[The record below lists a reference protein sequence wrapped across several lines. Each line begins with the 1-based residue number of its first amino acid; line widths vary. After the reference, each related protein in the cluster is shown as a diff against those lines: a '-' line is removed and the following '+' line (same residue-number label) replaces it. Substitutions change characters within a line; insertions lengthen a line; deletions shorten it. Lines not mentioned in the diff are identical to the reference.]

1 MEMCLHYRNVMQTNY
16 YNRLLTGGHTM
27 QRLKDKVAIVTGAA
41 SGMGKAIA
49 IGYAAEG
56 AKVVVS
62 DLNEEGAKA
71 VVEEIKASGGQAM
84 SIKTNVAEHSDINAL
99 FTATMTQYGKLD
111 ILMNNAGIMDGMEPV
126 GELSDE
132 RWDKL
137 FAVNTTAVMKTMR
150 KAVNIFLEQGHG
162 VIVNNISAGG
172 LMGARAG
179 AAYTASKHAVV
190 GLTKNTGF
198 MYAQQNIRCNGI
210 APGAVITNIATTMTN
225 ISEFG
230 AGRQALGLAIN
241 PRAGQPEEIAKLAI
255 FLGSDESSFING
267 QVIVADGGW
276 TAY

>member
-1 MEMCLHYRNVMQTNY
+1 MK
-16 YNRLLTGGHTM
+16 
-27 QRLKDKVAIVTGAA
+27 LKDKVAIVTGAA

-49 IGYAAEG
+49 LLYAAEG
-56 AKVVVS
+56 AKVAVS
-62 DLNEEGAKA
+62 DLNLEGAQA
-71 VVEEIKASGGQAM
+71 VVETIQANGGKAFA
-84 SIKTNVAEHSDINAL
+84 IKTNVADDSDVNAL
-99 FTATMTQYGKLD
+99 FAQTMTQYGKLD
-111 ILMNNAGIMDGMEPV
+111 ILVNNAGIMDGMEPV

-137 FAVNTTAVMKTMR
+137 FAVNTTAVMRTMR

-190 GLTKNTGF
+190 GLTKNTAF
-198 MYAQQNIRCNGI
+198 MYADKNIRCNGI

-225 ISEFG
+225 ISETG
-230 AGRQALGLAIN
+230 AKRQSLGMAIN
-241 PRAGQPEEIAKLAI
+241 PRAGQPEEIATLAV
-255 FLGSDESSFING
+255 FLASEDASFING
-267 QVIVADGGW
+267 QVVTADGGW